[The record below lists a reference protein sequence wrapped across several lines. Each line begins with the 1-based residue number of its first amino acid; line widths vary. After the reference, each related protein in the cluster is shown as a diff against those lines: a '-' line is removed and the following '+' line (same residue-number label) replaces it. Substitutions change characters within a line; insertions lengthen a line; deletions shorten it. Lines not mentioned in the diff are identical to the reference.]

1 MGIVAKVAST
11 FRDVWFKSAGNGQVQ
26 QGRLLPNIHEK
37 IIQTVQFHQKKTEK
51 ATETGDRARG
61 SAHYQKGLLLLFSLN
76 CMFIIIKTRS

>member
-1 MGIVAKVAST
+1 MLPAPSET
-11 FRDVWFKSAGNGQVQ
+11 FGSSLQVMVRSSKEDFFLGQ
-26 QGRLLPNIHEK
+26 LPNIHEK